1 MGNEKY
7 IRIKSFTKFR
17 FFNDKNVRKTLFNYH
32 SIQGVQGLQELNDNS
47 FDEDISEANE
57 VVIVETCDATLPEM
71 LHLIIESP
79 TMQSEGFRYFSLV
92 VVDES
97 RYEFSPDQGCLPGLV
112 LFLDNQDNKVV
123 VTALKTLLLLAQHT
137 PNRKLMREEIGM
149 IESLKAITSKSD
161 GEIKKIAGEIQILL
175 LGNRTTRSS
184 NSDRTANYLG
194 LGTSNGRA
202 KVITLQIRGLH
213 QATRKICEEQL
224 LRVKGVISFTF
235 NITKARCTV
244 RVKTNV
250 QAQKL
255 CEAIS
260 ETKIM
265 SAQQIVKNESGEE
278 VVLSLGKG
286 PAVTAAKD
294 EKKELPDYLPEDEE
308 NVAPSNMTVART
320 DTKTNANGGGWFSGV
335 SSFISNTLYW

>member
-1 MGNEKY
+1 MF
-7 IRIKSFTKFR
+7 SS
-17 FFNDKNVRKTLFNYH
+17 LPHYH
-32 SIQGVQGLQELNDNS
+32 
-47 FDEDISEANE
+47 
-57 VVIVETCDATLPEM
+57 
-71 LHLIIESP
+71 
-79 TMQSEGFRYFSLV
+79 
-92 VVDES
+92 
-97 RYEFSPDQGCLPGLV
+97 
-112 LFLDNQDNKVV
+112 
-123 VTALKTLLLLAQHT
+123 
-137 PNRKLMREEIGM
+137 
-149 IESLKAITSKSD
+149 
-161 GEIKKIAGEIQILL
+161 
-175 LGNRTTRSS
+175 RSS

-244 RVKTNV
+244 RVKANV

-278 VVLSLGKG
+278 VGAIVLFLIKHAS
-286 PAVTAAKD
+286 A
-294 EKKELPDYLPEDEE
+294 
-308 NVAPSNMTVART
+308 
-320 DTKTNANGGGWFSGV
+320 SG
-335 SSFISNTLYW
+335 ISACSRP